1 MLYILLSGAPP
12 FDGANDEEITDQVK
26 IGEYKLTGG
35 VWQVVSNDAKALIK
49 KMLTYKYT
57 DRVTARDALSDP
69 WFTNASSQTVD
80 KALMEECMAN
90 LSKFSA
96 TQKLQQATMSMM
108 VQNMVTKEE
117 TARLQQVFQQLDT
130 NKDGKL
136 QYNELLAGYEE
147 HYGKDMAK
155 DEVDR
160 IFELVDVDHSNEID
174 FSEFVTAT
182 ANRGNLLQ
190 EDKLKQAFAYYDKDN
205 SGSISCDEIR
215 GVLGVGQHIS
225 DEVWKQVVLEV
236 DANGDGEVS
245 FDEFKEMM
253 QKLLK

>member
-1 MLYILLSGAPP
+1 
-12 FDGANDEEITDQVK
+12 
-26 IGEYKLTGG
+26 
-35 VWQVVSNDAKALIK
+35 
-49 KMLTYKYT
+49 
-57 DRVTARDALSDP
+57 
-69 WFTNASSQTVD
+69 
-80 KALMEECMAN
+80 
-90 LSKFSA
+90 
-96 TQKLQQATMSMM
+96 M
-108 VQNMVTKEE
+108 VQNMVTKDE
-117 TARLQQVFQQLDT
+117 TNRLQQVFQQLDT

-136 QYNELLAGYEE
+136 QYEELLAGYENY
-147 HYGKDMAK
+147 YGKDMAK

-190 EDKLKQAFAYYDKDN
+190 EDKLKQAFSYYDKDN
-205 SGSISCDEIR
+205 SGSISVDEIR

-236 DANGDGEVS
+236 DENGDGEVS
-245 FDEFKEMM
+245 FDEFKIMM